1 METDILLPAETAA
14 KAKRGAQPALASADP
29 ARKPHLTIRPTS
41 GWVALNLIELL
52 QFRDLL
58 FTLAGRDLKLRYKQ
72 TVLGVTWVI
81 LQPLVA
87 AGVFSFVFGRL
98 AQMPTDGVPYFI
110 FSYAGLMGWNL
121 FSGTLTKVS
130 GSLVGNSQLISKVF
144 FPRLILPLS
153 SVPSTLVDFAVA
165 GGMMTVLIFTNKIYP
180 GWGLL
185 LLPVWIAVLLAL
197 GVGVGLWTASLT
209 VSYRDVA
216 YVLPVA
222 LNLVMYASPVAYSL
236 SRVPANLR
244 IWFNINPLASLL
256 VAFRWSLLGRGTV
269 DWTVVGGAC
278 VASFL
283 ILLFGIFSFKRME
296 RKFADVI

>member
-1 METDILLPAETAA
+1 METDTLSPTNVADTAGRGGQAAPPA
-14 KAKRGAQPALASADP
+14 GP
-29 ARKPHLTIRPTS
+29 ARKPHLTIKPTS
-41 GWVALNLIELL
+41 GWVPLNLAELL

-72 TVLGVTWVI
+72 TVLGVIWVI
-81 LQPLVA
+81 LQPLVS
-87 AGVFSFVFGRL
+87 AGVFAFVFGKL
-98 AQMPTDGVPYFI
+98 AKMPTDGVPYFI
-110 FSYAGLMGWNL
+110 FSYAGLMAWNL
-121 FSGTLTKVS
+121 FSGTLSKVS

-153 SVPSTLVDFAVA
+153 SVPSTMVDFAVA
-165 GGMMTVLIFTNKIYP
+165 GAMMTVLMFIYRVVP

-185 LLPVWIAVLLAL
+185 LLPVWIAFLLAL

-222 LNLVMYASPVAYSL
+222 MSIIIYASPVAYSL
-236 SRVPANLR
+236 SLVPANLR
-244 IWFNINPLASLL
+244 VWFNINPLASLL
-256 VAFRWSLLGRGTV
+256 VAFRWSLLGRGVV
-269 DWTVVGGAC
+269 DWPVLGCAC
-278 VASFL
+278 LGSAL
-283 ILLFGIFSFKRME
+283 ILVFGIYSFKRME